1 MDRLS
6 YIRNLAF
13 LYFEGKIPRDAES
26 VLFDF
31 INENSRHFT
40 LFRKW
45 EREWLNS
52 GQTNADVERQWK
64 RLHTRMLANEAAML
78 MFPKHRFTFRRMFSF
93 VAVVLVLVCLSVA
106 ILYRNVH
113 TGMEVSYF
121 VNETPLGDKTRLLLA
136 DGSSVWL
143 NSGSTLKYST
153 GFNAKNRVVVLDG
166 EGYFEVKQNG
176 GVPFTVHTHG
186 YDVVVKGTKFNVS
199 AYEED
204 PFISTTLIEGKVTV
218 NYKDESVDMQP
229 GEEMKLIKSTGE
241 LQHSR
246 VNAAQSNAWTN
257 NQLVDDNITF
267 QELMMRLSRR
277 FDVRI
282 YVDDEVL
289 SHQTFS
295 VSLRNEETLEQV
307 FDALQKIIPFSV
319 KKENQSYHITSINH

>member
-1 MDRLS
+1 MFCLIS
-6 YIRNLAF
+6 SM
-13 LYFEGKIPRDAES
+13 KIPVISRVSEWGTRVDEFRADKCRCGRDNGS
-26 VLFDF
+26 VF
-31 INENSRHFT
+31 IHGCLPMSRNAYVSETSVHFPAYV
-40 LFRKW
+40 F
-45 EREWLNS
+45 
-52 GQTNADVERQWK
+52 
-64 RLHTRMLANEAAML
+64 
-78 MFPKHRFTFRRMFSF
+78 F

-246 VNAAQSNAWTN
+246 V
-257 NQLVDDNITF
+257 
-267 QELMMRLSRR
+267 MPLSRMPGR
-277 FDVRI
+277 TI
-282 YVDDEVL
+282 
-289 SHQTFS
+289 SW
-295 VSLRNEETLEQV
+295 
-307 FDALQKIIPFSV
+307 
-319 KKENQSYHITSINH
+319 

>member
-64 RLHTRMLANEAAML
+64 RLHTRMLANEAAMP

-121 VNETPLGDKTRLLLA
+121 VNETPLGD
-136 DGSSVWL
+136 
-143 NSGSTLKYST
+143 T